1 MYKDRIDL
9 AITAEDHTAVDA
21 AQLAI
26 EQKYSFMQSLPVAD
40 RKSLFKLG
48 SDTEVFA
55 NQILDLAKR
64 NLDLLPKGIDL
75 AKIERDKTARE
86 DLVPRLQ
93 RMRQMTERL
102 EHTVMLLG
110 TDYLSG
116 TLCLYR
122 SLQANGKAYGLEEL
136 LADIGACFSKRR
148 KVKTTE
154 PSGTGTST
162 GSGTTSGTAA
172 VQS

>member
-9 AITAEDHTAVDA
+9 AITPEDHTAVDA
-21 AQLAI
+21 ALLAI
-26 EQKYSFMQSLPVAD
+26 EQKYNFTQSLPVED
-40 RKSLFKLG
+40 RKSLYKLAI
-48 SDTEVFA
+48 DKEAFA
-55 NQILDLAKR
+55 NQILDLAKA

-86 DLVPRLQ
+86 ALLSRLQ

-122 SLQANGKAYGLEEL
+122 SLQANGRDAGIEEL
-136 LADIGACFSKRR
+136 LADIGHCFSKGR
-148 KVKTTE
+148 KVKTPE
-154 PSGTGTST
+154 QPGTGT
-162 GSGTTSGTAA
+162 GSGSSASAA
-172 VQS
+172 